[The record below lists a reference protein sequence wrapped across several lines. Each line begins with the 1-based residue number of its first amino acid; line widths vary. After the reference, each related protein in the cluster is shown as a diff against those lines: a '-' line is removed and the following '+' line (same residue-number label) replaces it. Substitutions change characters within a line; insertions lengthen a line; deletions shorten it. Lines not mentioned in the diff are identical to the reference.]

1 VDVDDGRTVDV
12 LESRNHSAGS
22 STGLASTGMPVET
35 FVVVAAGLLLLG
47 ALLVGTTRL
56 RRRS

>member
-1 VDVDDGRTVDV
+1 
-12 LESRNHSAGS
+12 
-22 STGLASTGMPVET
+22 MPVET

-47 ALLVGTTRL
+47 ALLGGTTRL